1 MKYVL
6 FAVAAL
12 AGLGA
17 SAALAHNGDHP
28 ADHPTTEPPIHETLP
43 PTHPPTHDDTVPP
56 THPPM
61 ECDHQCPPPPPPVTV
76 TVTTQAPPV
85 TIERLVERPSERV
98 VYVDRVVEKR
108 VEVPVEKIV
117 ERVVR
122 VPVMKVVYRTK
133 WKTRTVVQRIIRT
146 KVIHDRC
153 PPPDV
158 CCEGK
163 G

>member
-1 MKYVL
+1 MKRVMVTITAGV
-6 FAVAAL
+6 FAL
-12 AGLGA
+12 AGFGA
-17 SAALAHNGDHP
+17 AIAADDPHP
-28 ADHPTTEPPIHETLP
+28 PLHPSTADHPTTGDHP
-43 PTHPPTHDDTVPP
+43 PTHPPTTTGEHPP
-56 THPPM
+56 T
-61 ECDHQCPPPPPPVTV
+61 CDHQCPPPPPPVTV
-76 TVTTQAPPV
+76 TVTQTTPAPPAQ
-85 TIERLVERPSERV
+85 TTTVERPVERV

-117 ERVVR
+117 TKRVE
-122 VPVMKVVYRTK
+122 VPVMKIVYRTK